1 LAGCRDKGEVMEVQ
15 NTVKVYADEHDNITR
30 TGLMKYYY
38 PLLMRQMYQKTMNE
52 LFVIDSSTPIGYNE
66 TIGDDIVNASQMTI
80 ILDI

>member
-1 LAGCRDKGEVMEVQ
+1 
-15 NTVKVYADEHDNITR
+15 
-30 TGLMKYYY
+30 LMKYYY